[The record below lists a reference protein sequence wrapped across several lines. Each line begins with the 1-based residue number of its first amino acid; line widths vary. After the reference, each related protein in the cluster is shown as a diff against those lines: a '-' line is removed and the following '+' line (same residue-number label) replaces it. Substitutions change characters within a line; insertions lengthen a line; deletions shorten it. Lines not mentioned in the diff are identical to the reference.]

1 MNAIII
7 GSDKET
13 GSFRVEC
20 PKENIT
26 SIDIDIS
33 LHGAENTKC
42 IIEQFNMDVLGLG
55 LNNIKRGDK
64 CSLTLE

>member
-1 MNAIII
+1 MNAIVI
-7 GSDKET
+7 GNGD
-13 GSFRVEC
+13 FAVPC
-20 PKENIT
+20 PEKNIT
-26 SIDIDIS
+26 SLEIDIS
-33 LHGAENTKC
+33 IHGAENTKY